1 MKFLESVLRGYA
13 DTKDNSVIGDL
24 TASPLITV
32 VTDSN
37 GFFNLHEGEH
47 FFKIV
52 KDNSDYSIKEV
63 TLDKAHNGATAKDAT
78 LGTLDGQPA
87 FIANEPVVFT
97 KGDTVYFTLS
107 DSINPYTMKHVMQAE
122 GKGDSNSIEYKL
134 LLAFTAFAK
143 DEFRFAES
151 FNSDITEPIFIGA
164 ENDHDFPDI
173 SSYKDYVK
181 PTPASMTAPQPT
193 QSGSGAGSSAGA
205 QPASAAGK
213 GGTGK

>member
-1 MKFLESVLRGYA
+1 MKFVESVLRGYA
-13 DTKDNSVIGDL
+13 DAKDKSVIGDL

-37 GFFNLHEGEH
+37 GFFSLHEGEH
-47 FFKIV
+47 FFKITKNV
-52 KDNSDYSIKEV
+52 SDYSINEV
-63 TLDKAHNGATAKDAT
+63 TLDKAKSGATAKDAS

-122 GKGDSNSIEYKL
+122 GKGDSNPIEYKL

-151 FNSDITEPIFIGA
+151 FNSDIMVPILIGA
-164 ENDHDFPDI
+164 ESDHVFPDI

-181 PTPASMTAPQPT
+181 PTPASTT
-193 QSGSGAGSSAGA
+193 SSTSV
-205 QPASAAGK
+205 PASAAGK

>member
-1 MKFLESVLRGYA
+1 MKFVESVLRGYA
-13 DTKDNSVIGDL
+13 DTKDESVIGDL

-37 GFFNLHEGEH
+37 GFFSLHEGEH
-47 FFKIV
+47 FFKII
-52 KDNSDYSIKEV
+52 KDGSDYSINEV
-63 TLDKAHNGATAKDAT
+63 TLDKAQNGATAKDAS

-107 DSINPYTMKHVMQAE
+107 DSINPYTMKHVIQEE
-122 GKGDSNSIEYKL
+122 GKGDGNSVEYKL

-151 FNSDITEPIFIGA
+151 FNSDIVAPILIGA
-164 ENDHDFPDI
+164 ESDHDFPDI
-173 SSYKDYVK
+173 SSYKNYVK
-181 PTPASMTAPQPT
+181 PTPA
-193 QSGSGAGSSAGA
+193 
-205 QPASAAGK
+205 PASSTSTSAPASTTSTAD

>member
-13 DTKDNSVIGDL
+13 DTKDESVIGDL

-37 GFFNLHEGEH
+37 GFFSLHEGEH
-47 FFKIV
+47 FFKII
-52 KDNSDYSIKEV
+52 KEGSDYSINEV
-63 TLDKAHNGATAKDAT
+63 TLDKAQNGATAKDAT

-87 FIANEPVVFT
+87 FIANDPVVFT
-97 KGDTVYFTLS
+97 KDGTVYFTLS

-122 GKGDSNSIEYKL
+122 GEGDSNSAEYKL

-151 FNSDITEPIFIGA
+151 FSSDIIKPILIGA
-164 ENDHDFPDI
+164 ESDHDFPDM
-173 SSYKDYVK
+173 SSYKAYVK
-181 PTPASMTAPQPT
+181 PTPAPATTAST
-193 QSGSGAGSSAGA
+193 TTATTNGD
-205 QPASAAGK
+205 
-213 GGTGK
+213 TGK

>member
-13 DTKDNSVIGDL
+13 DTKDESVIGDL

-37 GFFNLHEGEH
+37 GFFSLHEGEH
-47 FFKIV
+47 FFKII
-52 KDNSDYSIKEV
+52 KDGSDYSINEV
-63 TLDKAHNGATAKDAT
+63 TLDKAQNGATAKDAT

-97 KGDTVYFTLS
+97 KDDTVYFTLS
-107 DSINPYTMKHVMQAE
+107 DSINPYTMKHVMQAA
-122 GKGDSNSIEYKL
+122 GQGDSNSTEYKL

-151 FNSDITEPIFIGA
+151 FNSDIMMPILIGA
-164 ENDHDFPDI
+164 ESDHDFPDI

-181 PTPASMTAPQPT
+181 PTPAPATTAST
-193 QSGSGAGSSAGA
+193 TTSTSTSTTSTTN
-205 QPASAAGK
+205 

>member
-1 MKFLESVLRGYA
+1 MKFVESVLRGYA
-13 DTKDNSVIGDL
+13 DTKDSSVIGDL

-37 GFFNLHEGEH
+37 GFFSLHEGEH
-47 FFKIV
+47 FFKII
-52 KDNSDYSIKEV
+52 KDGSDYNINEV
-63 TLDKAHNGATAKDAT
+63 TLDKAQKGATAKDAS

-107 DSINPYTMKHVMQAE
+107 DSINPYTMKHVIQAE

-151 FNSDITEPIFIGA
+151 FNSDIIAPILIGA
-164 ENDHDFPDI
+164 ESDHVFPDI
-173 SSYKDYVK
+173 SSYKNYVK
-181 PTPASMTAPQPT
+181 PTPAPTAPAST
-193 QSGSGAGSSAGA
+193 STTSST
-205 QPASAAGK
+205 PASTSTPTPTTGN
-213 GGTGK
+213 GDTGK

>member
-1 MKFLESVLRGYA
+1 MKFVESVLRGYA
-13 DTKDNSVIGDL
+13 DTKNDSVIGDL

-37 GFFNLHEGEH
+37 GFFSLHEGEH
-47 FFKIV
+47 FFKII
-52 KDNSDYSIKEV
+52 KDGSDYSINEV
-63 TLDKAHNGATAKDAT
+63 TLDKAQTGATAKDAS

-107 DSINPYTMKHVMQAE
+107 DSINPYTMKHVIQAE
-122 GKGDSNSIEYKL
+122 GKGDSNSIAYKL

-151 FNSDITEPIFIGA
+151 FNSDIIAPILIGA
-164 ENDHDFPDI
+164 ESDHDFPDI

-181 PTPASMTAPQPT
+181 PTSAPALTST
-193 QSGSGAGSSAGA
+193 
-205 QPASAAGK
+205 PASAAAGHGGIGK
-213 GGTGK
+213 K

>member
-1 MKFLESVLRGYA
+1 MKFVESVLRGYA

-37 GFFNLHEGEH
+37 GFFSLHEGEH
-47 FFKIV
+47 FFKII

-151 FNSDITEPIFIGA
+151 FNSDIMAPILIGA
-164 ENDHDFPDI
+164 ENDHVFPDT

-181 PTPASMTAPQPT
+181 PTPASMT
-193 QSGSGAGSSAGA
+193 SSTLASA
-205 QPASAAGK
+205 PASAAGRS
-213 GGTGK
+213 GIGK

>member
-13 DTKDNSVIGDL
+13 DTKDDSVIGDL
-24 TASPLITV
+24 TATPLITV

-47 FFKIV
+47 FFKII
-52 KDNSDYSIKEV
+52 KDDSDYSIKEV
-63 TLDKAHNGATAKDAT
+63 TLDKAHNGATAKDAS

-151 FNSDITEPIFIGA
+151 FNSDIIAPILIGA
-164 ENDHDFPDI
+164 ESDHVFPDI

-181 PTPASMTAPQPT
+181 PTPASTT
-193 QSGSGAGSSAGA
+193 SATST
-205 QPASAAGK
+205 PASTAAGM